1 MTMSNH
7 NKIRPVDKNNPN
19 GKYKILFST
28 PQSKN
33 SNIPMEFRGLQIFNS
48 KSLAEE
54 ALKKRKKLTKI
65 LEEKRA
71 LSMQGNKR
79 AIGNVG
85 GDQSNLVQF
94 NPEVQQLK
102 NAKIKRAK
110 ELFKEGYQKTEILRI
125 IIKEIKLQRDLNS
138 RSWPKWLSEL
148 E

>member
-1 MTMSNH
+1 MSNH
-7 NKIRPVDKNNPN
+7 NKIRPLDKNNPN

-33 SNIPMEFRGLQIFNS
+33 SNIPIEFRGLQIFNS

-110 ELFKEGYQKTEILRI
+110 ELFKEGYQKTEIIRI
-125 IIKEIKLQRDLNS
+125 IIKEFKLERDLNS
-138 RSWPKWLSEL
+138 RSWPKWLSEI

>member
-1 MTMSNH
+1 MSNH

-110 ELFKEGYQKTEILRI
+110 ELFKEGYQKTEIIRI
-125 IIKEIKLQRDLNS
+125 IIKEFKLERDLNS
-138 RSWPKWLSEL
+138 RSWPKWLSEIG
-148 E
+148 